1 MKKLIYVLATIIIVS
16 FVATACLLKEDVKKN
31 LEKETNQ
38 SEVSNDLNDKTE
50 ITDSLSAVNDKK
62 SNDDNLKS
70 ETTTNKIDNTKEN
83 DNKTVS
89 NSNSS
94 GNNDS
99 SKSNATENNTNNIE
113 KNSTTVTEQ
122 NNSQHIE
129 QKNEEVKTKICT
141 PKKFDMSFVRAD
153 FNSMA
158 KCTETGDKYKALGY
172 GYFCDFYQDDCGDAY
187 YMLTLYERNTGVEF
201 DFHNIE
207 LPN

>member
-16 FVATACLLKEDVKKN
+16 FVATGCLLKEDVKKN
-31 LEKETNQ
+31 LEKETDQ

-50 ITDSLSAVNDKK
+50 ITDSISEANDEKD
-62 SNDDNLKS
+62 NDDNIKN
-70 ETTTNKIDNTKEN
+70 ETTTNKIDNTIEN
-83 DNKTVS
+83 KNANIS
-89 NSNSS
+89 NNSS
-94 GNNDS
+94 NNDS
-99 SKSNATENNTNNIE
+99 SNTTNNKTNNIQN
-113 KNSTTVTEQ
+113 NSTTVTDQ
-122 NNSQHIE
+122 NSSQNTE
-129 QKNEEVKTKICT
+129 QKIEEVKTKSCT

-158 KCTETGDKYKALGY
+158 KCTEKGDKYKALGY
-172 GYFCDFYQDDCGDAY
+172 GYFCDYYQDDCGDTY

>member
-16 FVATACLLKEDVKKN
+16 FVATVCLLKEDVKKN

-38 SEVSNDLNDKTE
+38 SEVSNDLNEKTE
-50 ITDSLSAVNDKK
+50 ITDSIPEANDEKD
-62 SNDDNLKS
+62 NDDNLKN
-70 ETTTNKIDNTKEN
+70 ETTTNKIDNTIEN
-83 DNKTVS
+83 KNANIS
-89 NSNSS
+89 NNSS
-94 GNNDS
+94 NNDS
-99 SKSNATENNTNNIE
+99 SNITNNKTNNI
-113 KNSTTVTEQ
+113 Q
-122 NNSQHIE
+122 NNSTIVTDKNSSQNTE
-129 QKNEEVKTKICT
+129 QKIEEVKTKSCT

-172 GYFCDFYQDDCGDAY
+172 GYFCDYYQDDCGDTY